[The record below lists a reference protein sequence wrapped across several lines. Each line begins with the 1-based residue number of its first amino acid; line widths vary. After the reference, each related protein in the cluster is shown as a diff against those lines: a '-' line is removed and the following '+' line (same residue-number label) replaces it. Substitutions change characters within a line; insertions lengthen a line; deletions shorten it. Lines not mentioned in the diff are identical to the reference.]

1 MMRFLGFVLVAA
13 IACTGCKPPS
23 GDSGTGTPSKTNETA
38 APAVTNE
45 TMPPPAVTAKPAEE
59 VAPAPEEK
67 PEMKEEKAAPP
78 VETPKEEP
86 APAPEAPKEEM
97 KKEEVNPEAA
107 AQPTP
112 ADEVEGLTDKPAEEA
127 APKEKASEEEPAE
140 KPSPKEGAEMKKP
153 AEETTTVAEEASGP
167 VEVKLTPENTL
178 IQFVGTHKG
187 DKPDPRTGKFGKF
200 NGMVQAADG
209 KLTEIKV
216 VIDTASLETE
226 IEKLT
231 NHLKSPDFFDVREN
245 PEAKFVSKSIEAA
258 DDGTVKITGDL
269 TLLGETKSISF
280 PAKVKVGKDITLDA
294 EFVINR
300 VDFGMDYGT
309 DNVHEDVTMTI
320 KVGK

>member
-1 MMRFLGFVLVAA
+1 MMRFLGLLLVST
-13 IACTGCKPPS
+13 IAFTGCKPPT
-23 GDSGTGTPSKTNETA
+23 GDSGTSGTPGTNETS
-38 APAVTNE
+38 APAVSNE
-45 TMPPPAVTAKPAEE
+45 TIPPPVVTETPPEE
-59 VAPAPEEK
+59 VAPVPEEK
-67 PEMKEEKAAPP
+67 PEMKEEEPAPP
-78 VETPKEEP
+78 METPKEEP
-86 APAPEAPKEEM
+86 APAPEAPKEVM
-97 KKEEVNPEAA
+97 KTEEVNPESA

-112 ADEVEGLTDKPAEEA
+112 ADEVEGLTEKPAEVA
-127 APKEKASEEEPAE
+127 APKEESPAE
-140 KPSPKEGAEMKKP
+140 KPAPEEGAEMKKP
-153 AEETTTVAEEASGP
+153 AEETSTVAAEASGP
-167 VEVKLTPENTL
+167 VETKLTAENTL

-200 NGMVQAADG
+200 NGVVQAADG
-209 KLTEIKV
+209 KLTEITV

-245 PEAKFVSKSIEAA
+245 PEAKFVSKSIEAG
-258 DDGTVKITGDL
+258 DDGTAKITGDL

-280 PAKVKVGKDITLDA
+280 PAKVKVGKEIALDA